1 MSGLLI
7 KDLKLMKEQRS
18 FVFLIIA
25 VGIGITVFTG
35 QSDFVLGYMT
45 FIGAMF
51 SMSSISYDEFDNGNL
66 FLFSLPITRKG
77 YVIEKYIFA
86 LLTSIVSWVLAV
98 GISAGAKI
106 WKGQPIETEWIFVSV
121 FTWVILVFL
130 MMCMLPV
137 HLKFGGEKMKIAFI
151 GIVGVA
157 FLIGLAAVKI
167 SEKMGLDLA
176 VVVNQVEQM
185 QIGRL
190 LLAAMI
196 VTAVVSFVSLWISV
210 RIVERKEF

>member
-1 MSGLLI
+1 MRGLLI

-18 FVFLIIA
+18 FVILIIA

-66 FLFSLPITRKG
+66 FLFTLPITRKG

-86 LLTSIVSWVLAV
+86 LLTSIVSWITAV
-98 GISAGAKI
+98 GISVGARI
-106 WKGQPIETEWIFVSV
+106 WKGQLLDAEWMFMSV
-121 FTWVILVFL
+121 FTWIILVFL

-157 FLIGLAAVKI
+157 FLIGLAGVKL
-167 SEKMGLDLA
+167 SEKMGVDLTA
-176 VVVNQVEQM
+176 AINQAAQM
-185 QIGRL
+185 KQEVFLMVAIF
-190 LLAAMI
+190 
-196 VTAVVSFVSLWISV
+196 VTIVVSLVSLWFSV
-210 RIVERKEF
+210 RIVECKEF